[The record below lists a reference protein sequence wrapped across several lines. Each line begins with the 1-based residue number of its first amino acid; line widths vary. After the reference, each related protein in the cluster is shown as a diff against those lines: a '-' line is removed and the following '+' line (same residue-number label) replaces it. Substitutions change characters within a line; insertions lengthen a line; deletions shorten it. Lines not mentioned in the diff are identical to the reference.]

1 MRWLILL
8 LALGVGAAGAQ
19 APAAK
24 PPAPP
29 NNEIGSWI
37 IACPVDQK
45 SAEQKAADATPCRMR
60 YRSWIVPP
68 RDGRPSVGL
77 EARNIGTAVVPQLA
91 VRDLPAQIAMA
102 ALLAATPTMDL
113 RFDGGQKLALTCG
126 QDADAVLC
134 TPAADAADTAAVQF
148 KTAHSV
154 QVHVH
159 VALTGAEGTSP
170 VPDQTRS
177 FELSRTAEAIERF
190 RAVAPT
196 AMPLSPGSGV
206 TQDLRAMADRMLKA
220 MGYPGGISD
229 LVQQAMNMVRGLM
242 GRAPKP

>member
-1 MRWLILL
+1 MRWLMVL
-8 LALGVGAAGAQ
+8 LALGIGSARAQ

-24 PPAPP
+24 PAAPQ

-45 SAEQKAADATPCRMR
+45 AVDATPCRMR
-60 YRSWIVPP
+60 YRTWIVPP

-77 EARNIGTAVVPQLA
+77 EARNTGTAVVPQLA

-102 ALLAATPTMDL
+102 ALLAATPTMEL

-134 TPAADAADTAAVQF
+134 TPAAAADTAAAQF
-148 KTAHSV
+148 KTARSV
-154 QVHVH
+154 EVRVH
-159 VALTGAEGTSP
+159 VALSGAEGAP
-170 VPDQTRS
+170 AVPDQTRS

-196 AMPLSPGSGV
+196 AMPLSAGSGV
-206 TQDLRAMADRMLKA
+206 TQDLRGMADRMLKA
-220 MGYPGGISD
+220 MGYPGGVSD

-242 GRAPKP
+242 GRALKP

>member
-1 MRWLILL
+1 M
-8 LALGVGAAGAQ
+8 
-19 APAAK
+19 
-24 PPAPP
+24 
-29 NNEIGSWI
+29 
-37 IACPVDQK
+37 
-45 SAEQKAADATPCRMR
+45 
-60 YRSWIVPP
+60 
-68 RDGRPSVGL
+68 
-77 EARNIGTAVVPQLA
+77 VPQLA

-102 ALLAATPTMDL
+102 ALLAATPTMEL
-113 RFDGGQKLALTCG
+113 RFDGGQELALTCG

-134 TPAADAADTAAVQF
+134 TPAADAATAAVQF

-159 VALTGAEGTSP
+159 VALTGAEGTLP

-177 FELSRTAEAIERF
+177 SHLSRTAEAIERF
-190 RAVAPT
+190 RVVAPT